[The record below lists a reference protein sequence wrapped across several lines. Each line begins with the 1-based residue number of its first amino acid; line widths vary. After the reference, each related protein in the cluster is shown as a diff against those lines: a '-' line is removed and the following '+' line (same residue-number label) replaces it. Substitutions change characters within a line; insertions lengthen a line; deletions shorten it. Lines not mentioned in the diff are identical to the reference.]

1 MCSLGDSGLVLHS
14 WAEEGSPLRASVS
27 SSVKRV
33 CHCEVSHTE
42 QGADQVAERAEP
54 MPGLEAS
61 ALQLSLHCLWGQGLG
76 GGAGV
81 TIKEDTAQSQRGA
94 VQDTSAVQL
103 ALWTGRFS
111 VPKLR
116 RVVPGQVGQ
125 GGHPWAR
132 HAFAAH
138 WVISALAWPTDQGPC
153 LYLAALSP
161 SQLFLS
167 VRGFLSGVV
176 MLFFL

>member
-94 VQDTSAVQL
+94 VQDTSIKRRLSRTPVQCS
-103 ALWTGRFS
+103 WHYGP
-111 VPKLR
+111 V
-116 RVVPGQVGQ
+116 
-125 GGHPWAR
+125 
-132 HAFAAH
+132 AF
-138 WVISALAWPTDQGPC
+138 LCPN
-153 LYLAALSP
+153 
-161 SQLFLS
+161 
-167 VRGFLSGVV
+167 
-176 MLFFL
+176 